1 MTALNIFVNYMIIL
15 ARIREK
21 CVAYLYLVK
30 YWKEDITE
38 CQPLLW
44 LYYLPKDTGSFF
56 GSSDSKEAAYYQ
68 CKRHK
73 RHGFHPLVGTIPWRR
88 EWQSTPVFLPG
99 KFHDRG
105 PWWATSPWSCK
116 ELDMTEQLTQQQQ
129 KTLEKKTAEFTK
141 TLKRDYFLCPQTSKS
156 CNIRGCK
163 LYHTDQLQGLK
174 SLVTFFRVNSEMFFQ
189 KTFVLP
195 IHPFETHSED

>member
-1 MTALNIFVNYMIIL
+1 
-15 ARIREK
+15 
-21 CVAYLYLVK
+21 
-30 YWKEDITE
+30 
-38 CQPLLW
+38 
-44 LYYLPKDTGSFF
+44 
-56 GSSDSKEAAYYQ
+56 
-68 CKRHK
+68 
-73 RHGFHPLVGTIPWRR
+73 
-88 EWQSTPVFLPG
+88 
-99 KFHDRG
+99 
-105 PWWATSPWSCK
+105 
-116 ELDMTEQLTQQQQ
+116 MTEQLTQQQQ